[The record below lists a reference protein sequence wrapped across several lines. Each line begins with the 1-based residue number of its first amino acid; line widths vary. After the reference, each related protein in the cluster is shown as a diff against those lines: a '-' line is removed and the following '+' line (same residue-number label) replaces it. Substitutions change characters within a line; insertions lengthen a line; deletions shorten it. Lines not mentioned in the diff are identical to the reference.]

1 MQDKDSLC
9 HILETRKEYKDLY
22 NYITKST
29 NESVKFQIIVRNYNC
44 EIFDIFNNYL
54 FVNKDVLIGILEE
67 LIKHQDE
74 EFERIIKQDEVE
86 VI

>member
-9 HILETRKEYKDLY
+9 HILETRKKYKDLY
-22 NYITKST
+22 NYITESK
-29 NESVKFQIIVRNYNC
+29 NESVNFQIIVRNYKC

-54 FVNKDVLIGILEE
+54 FVNKDVLISILEE
-67 LIKHQDE
+67 LIKRQDE
-74 EFERIIKQDEVE
+74 EFEELIKQDEVE

>member
-29 NESVKFQIIVRNYNC
+29 NESVKFQIIVRTVKYL
-44 EIFDIFNNYL
+44 IF
-54 FVNKDVLIGILEE
+54 LITICL
-67 LIKHQDE
+67 LIKM
-74 EFERIIKQDEVE
+74 F
-86 VI
+86 